1 MIATRMEQMRA
12 LAALLPIL
20 LVAGCAIPTLHK
32 EAAGFDGAGDTVVV
46 VGRIE
51 LVPPLRPGEQDL
63 KMGTIDPL
71 DIKSAY
77 HGRALLWLAPTP
89 KREERTA
96 DVFNPP
102 LEQTY
107 FFRIPRTTRYV
118 VHGSVLMH
126 HRVTA
131 VSRRG
136 VDVATNEI
144 LIPGPIE
151 FDIKPSDTAMYVGT
165 LRLHR
170 DEFNE
175 VTKAELIDDYARA
188 IVEFR
193 KKFGAG
199 GALRKAIA
207 RPVRQ
212 TVSGSGGA
220 QTPAA
225 RPPLTRTIPAR
236 SGQLAIS
243 A

>member
-1 MIATRMEQMRA
+1 MKATRMEQIRA

-32 EAAGFDGAGDTVVV
+32 EAAGFEGSGDTVVV

-51 LVPPLRPGEQDL
+51 LVPPLKPGEQDL
-63 KMGTIDPL
+63 KMGTFDPL

-77 HGRALLWLAPTP
+77 QGRALLWLAPTP

-126 HRVTA
+126 HRVNV
-131 VSRRG
+131 VSRRSL
-136 VDVATNEI
+136 DVSTKEL

-151 FDIKPSDTAMYVGT
+151 FDIRPSDQAMYIGT

-175 VTKAELIDDYARA
+175 VTRAELIDEYPQALA
-188 IVEFR
+188 EFR
-193 KKFGAG
+193 KKFGNGA
-199 GALRKAIA
+199 ALRRAIA

-212 TVSGSGGA
+212 TVSGG
-220 QTPAA
+220 
-225 RPPLTRTIPAR
+225 
-236 SGQLAIS
+236 
-243 A
+243 

>member
-1 MIATRMEQMRA
+1 MGPVRA
-12 LAALLPIL
+12 LAALVPIL
-20 LVAGCAIPTLHK
+20 LLAGCAIPTLHK

-51 LVPPLRPGEQDL
+51 LVPPLKPGEQDL

-71 DIKSAY
+71 DIKSQLQ
-77 HGRALLWLAPTP
+77 GRAILWLAPTP

-96 DVFNPP
+96 DAFNPP

-118 VHGSVLMH
+118 VHGSVLMY

-131 VSRRG
+131 VSRRS
-136 VDVATNEI
+136 VETSSNEL

-151 FDIKPSDTAMYVGT
+151 FDIKPSDRAMYVGT

-188 IVEFR
+188 LADFR
-193 KKFGAG
+193 KKFGADA
-199 GALRKAIA
+199 ALRKALA
-207 RPVRQ
+207 RPAR
-212 TVSGSGGA
+212 TGG
-220 QTPAA
+220 
-225 RPPLTRTIPAR
+225 
-236 SGQLAIS
+236 
-243 A
+243 

>member
-1 MIATRMEQMRA
+1 MKATPMGPVRA
-12 LAALLPIL
+12 LAALAPIL
-20 LVAGCAIPTLHK
+20 LLAGCAIPTLHK
-32 EAAGFDGAGDTVVV
+32 EAAGVDGTGDTVVV

-51 LVPPLRPGEQDL
+51 LVPPLRSGEQDL

-71 DIKSAY
+71 DIKSQLQ
-77 HGRALLWLAPTP
+77 GRALLWLAPTP
-89 KREERTA
+89 KHEERTA
-96 DVFNPP
+96 DVINPP

-118 VHGSVLMH
+118 VHGSVIMQ
-126 HRVTA
+126 HRVTS

-136 VDVATNEI
+136 VDTSTAEL
-144 LIPGPIE
+144 LIPAPIE
-151 FDIKPSDTAMYVGT
+151 LDIRPSDQAMYVGT

-175 VTKAELIDDYARA
+175 ITRAELIDEYPRA
-188 IVEFR
+188 LAEFR

-199 GALRKAIA
+199 PALRRAIA

-212 TVSGSGGA
+212 TVSGSGA
-220 QTPAA
+220 QPPA
-225 RPPLTRTIPAR
+225 RPPLTLTIPAR
-236 SGQLAIS
+236 SGQLAIP

>member
-1 MIATRMEQMRA
+1 MKAASMDRIRA
-12 LAALLPIL
+12 LTALLTIPL
-20 LVAGCAIPTLHK
+20 MAACAMIPTLHK
-32 EAAGFDGAGDTVVV
+32 EAAGVDGAGDTVVV
-46 VGRIE
+46 VGRVE

-71 DIKSAY
+71 DMKGQLQ
-77 HGRALLWLAPTP
+77 GRALLWLAPTP

-96 DVFNPP
+96 DVINPP

-118 VHGSVLMH
+118 VHGSVVMQ
-126 HRVTA
+126 HRVTS

-136 VDVATNEI
+136 VDTSTAEL

-151 FDIKPSDTAMYVGT
+151 LDMRPSDQAMYVGT

-175 VTKAELIDDYARA
+175 VTRAELIDEYPRA
-188 IVEFR
+188 LAEFR

-199 GALRKAIA
+199 AALRKAIA
-207 RPVRQ
+207 RPVKQ
-212 TVSGSGGA
+212 TVSGA
-220 QTPAA
+220 QPPA

-236 SGQLAIS
+236 SGQLAIP